1 MEQVGLVVDIV
12 EDKAIV
18 AVQRHDVCAK
28 CGACGIAISGRGE
41 NHLEALNKVNATVG
55 QKVKIVSD
63 TSHVLRASFMVYIV
77 PLLALLLGLFV
88 GQQLEGSFGVFVRLD
103 LVLGIVFLLAA
114 FLLVR
119 RYDRKLAGRQTYATV
134 VEILPDDY
142 EGPAD
147 ERC

>member
-28 CGACGIAISGRGE
+28 CGGCGIAISGRGE
-41 NHLEALNKVNATVG
+41 NRLEALNKANAAIG
-55 QKVKIVSD
+55 QRVKIVSD
-63 TSHVLRASFMVYIV
+63 TSHVLKASFMVYIV
-77 PLLALLLGLFV
+77 PLLSLLLGLFL
-88 GQQLEGSFGVFVRLD
+88 GELLEGFLAGPARLD
-103 LVLGIVFLLAA
+103 IIMGVVFLLAS

-119 RYDRKLAGRQTYATV
+119 AYDRKLAGRQAYATV
-134 VEILPDDY
+134 VEILPDDF
-142 EGPAD
+142 EVPAD